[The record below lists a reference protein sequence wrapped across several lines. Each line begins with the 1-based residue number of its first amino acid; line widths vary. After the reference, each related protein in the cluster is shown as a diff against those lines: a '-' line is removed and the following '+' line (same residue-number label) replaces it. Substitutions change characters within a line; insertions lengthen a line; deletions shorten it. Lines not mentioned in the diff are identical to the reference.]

1 MPTAH
6 PLPAAPLRVLK
17 RLSLILCGPL
27 IFLFL
32 AVAPSFC
39 GQRRGFRGWYWRRVS
54 RACSW
59 LLWFLDIRVIISDSA
74 RTALAQDE
82 NSVIAVNHR
91 SHLDG
96 FAMLHVI
103 PDQKWVTFGA
113 KKELCRAALLKR
125 GFQGA
130 GLLEIDRE
138 NGRHALDSL
147 TEAVAAMPPRRS
159 PILFVEGTRSR
170 APGLPSFKPG
180 AVLIAQATQRAV
192 RPFVIIGSDK
202 LLPRGA
208 FLPKA
213 GTITIDILDQ
223 FTPDPSQST
232 DDNLATLRH
241 AMATSYD
248 AASGETT
255 LFD

>member
-1 MPTAH
+1 MF
-6 PLPAAPLRVLK
+6 LRLLK
-17 RLSLILCGPL
+17 RIALVFVGPL
-27 IFLFL
+27 IFLF
-32 AVAPSFC
+32 VAFVPAIC
-39 GQRRGFRGWYWRRVS
+39 GKRRGFRGWFWRTVS
-54 RACSW
+54 RSCSW
-59 LLWFLDIRVIISDSA
+59 LLWFLDVKVEISEAAIR
-74 RTALAQDE
+74 TLAEDE

-96 FAMLHVI
+96 FCMLHVI
-103 PDQKWVTFGA
+103 PDEKWVTFGA

-138 NGRHALDSL
+138 NGRHALESL
-147 TEAVAAMPPRRS
+147 TEAVADMPRRRS
-159 PILFVEGTRSR
+159 PILFVEGTRAR
-170 APGLPSFKPG
+170 TPGLPAFKPG
-180 AVLIAQATQRAV
+180 AVLIAQATDRAV

-223 FTPDPSQST
+223 ITPDPNLGT
-232 DDNLATLRH
+232 DENVAVLRH
-241 AMATSYD
+241 AMAASYD
-248 AASGETT
+248 AATGEKTT
-255 LFD
+255 F